1 MRTTGVAVWWKLLQ
15 AIGLGAEGVFGETAK
30 KLSPRLKAL
39 ERWQVVWGAFF
50 YVLLA
55 YGTWA
60 ALSEGSDSGARV
72 VVELALVLVL
82 GVWYAYW
89 AVVRAGSSRDVAY
102 LLGAGGLWAAL
113 SVFDPDFLMLGI
125 AIFAPLCL
133 HDLRW
138 AGVSAV
144 VVGGGWIWLLWADEG
159 SIPWPAVFVVLIFLA
174 GWLLSVAYVSTIV
187 RQSRERQRLIEEL
200 QATQAELAEAE
211 REAGVLEERQRLA
224 RDIHDTLTQG
234 FASIVMLLE
243 AADAALEPGH
253 RAARSITQALR
264 SARDNLAESRRL
276 VWALRPEALSDTP
289 LPVALDRL
297 ARRLSEET
305 GIHAETV
312 VTGTAGTLDGHL
324 ETILL
329 RAAQESLANVRK
341 HARATAVTITL
352 SYMDDVTVLDVQD
365 DGIGISQ
372 SHGSGGGSQG
382 LGLRAMR
389 ERVKEA
395 GGIVS
400 VESSRGE
407 GTTVVVSVPVESHR
421 SADADVPSHAS

>member
-1 MRTTGVAVWWKLLQ
+1 MFA
-15 AIGLGAEGVFGETAK
+15 ETAR
-30 KLSPRLKAL
+30 KLSPRLRAF
-39 ERWQVVWGAFF
+39 ERWQVIWGAFF

-60 ALSEGSDSGARV
+60 ALSDGSDSGTQV
-72 VVELALVLVL
+72 VVELALVFVL
-82 GVWYAYW
+82 GIWYAYW
-89 AVVRAGSSRDVAY
+89 AIARAGSSSDVVY
-102 LLGAGGLWAAL
+102 LLGAGALWAAL
-113 SVFDPDFLMLGI
+113 SVLDQDFLILGA

-138 AGVSAV
+138 AGVGAV
-144 VVGGGWIWLLWADEG
+144 VVGGGWIWLLWAEEG

-174 GWLLSVAYVSTIV
+174 AWLLSVAYVSTIV

-200 QATQAELAEAE
+200 RATQAELAEAE

-253 RAARSITQALR
+253 RAARNITQALR

-276 VWALRPEALSDTP
+276 VWALRPEALSETP

-312 VTGTAGTLDGHL
+312 VTGTARTLDGQR

-352 SYMDDVTVLDVQD
+352 SFMDDVTVLDVQD
-365 DGIGISQ
+365 DGVGFSQ
-372 SHGSGGGSQG
+372 SRSAGGGGSKG

-389 ERVKEA
+389 ERVEHA
-395 GGIVS
+395 GGTVS
-400 VESSRGE
+400 VESSSGE
-407 GTTVVVSVPVESHR
+407 GTTVVVSVPVGSHR
-421 SADADVPSHAS
+421 SATAEAPSHAS

>member
-1 MRTTGVAVWWKLLQ
+1 
-15 AIGLGAEGVFGETAK
+15 VFGETAK
-30 KLSPRLKAL
+30 KLRPGLRAL
-39 ERWQVVWGAFF
+39 ERWQVMWGAFF

-60 ALSEGSDSGARV
+60 ALSDGSDSGAQV
-72 VVELALVLVL
+72 AVEIALVVVL

-89 AVVRAGSSRDVAY
+89 AVVRANSSRDVVY
-102 LLGAGGLWAAL
+102 LLGAGALWAGL
-113 SVFDPDFLMLGI
+113 SVFDADFLILG
-125 AIFAPLCL
+125 AGIFAPLCL

-138 AGVSAV
+138 AGVGAA

-159 SIPWPAVFVVLIFLA
+159 RIPWPAVFVVLMFLA
-174 GWLLSVAYVSTIV
+174 GWLLSVAYISTIV

-200 QATQAELAEAE
+200 RSAQAELAEAE

-253 RAARSITQALR
+253 RAARNITQALR
-264 SARDNLAESRRL
+264 SARDNLAESRRV
-276 VWALRPEALSDTP
+276 VWALRPEPLSETP
-289 LPVALDRL
+289 LPIAIDRL

-312 VTGTAGTLDGHL
+312 VTGAASALDGHL

-341 HARATAVTITL
+341 HARATTVTITL
-352 SYMDDVTVLDVQD
+352 SYMDDVTVLDVHD
-365 DGIGISQ
+365 DGVGFSR
-372 SHGSGGGSQG
+372 SHRAGGDESKGV
-382 LGLRAMR
+382 GLRAMR
-389 ERVKEA
+389 ERVEEV
-395 GGIVS
+395 GGTAA
-400 VESSRGE
+400 VESNPGE
-407 GTTVVVSVPVESHR
+407 GTTVVISVPVGAHR
-421 SADADVPSHAS
+421 SADDKTPSRAS

>member
-1 MRTTGVAVWWKLLQ
+1 VSGPYGGNTFDRFDWELS
-15 AIGLGAEGVFGETAK
+15 GVFGKTAK
-30 KLSPRLKAL
+30 RLSRGRRAL
-39 ERWQVVWGAFF
+39 GRWQVIWGAFF
-50 YVLLA
+50 YVVMA
-55 YGTWA
+55 Y
-60 ALSEGSDSGARV
+60 ALWVSLSDGSDSGGQV
-72 VVELALVLVL
+72 ALQL
-82 GVWYAYW
+82 GVAAALSIWYAYW
-89 AVVRAGSSRDVAY
+89 AVIRAGSSRDVVF
-102 LLGAGGLWAAL
+102 LLGAAGLWAAL
-113 SVFDPDFLMLGI
+113 SAFDPDFLILGA

-133 HDLRW
+133 HDQRW
-138 AGVSAV
+138 AGVGAV
-144 VVGGGWIWLLWADEG
+144 VVGGGWIWMLWTDEG
-159 SIPWPAVFVVLIFLA
+159 RIPWQAVFVVLLFLA
-174 GWLLSVAYVSTIV
+174 TWVLSAAYVSMIM

-200 QATQAELAEAE
+200 RAAQAELAEAE
-211 REAGVLEERQRLA
+211 RQAGVLEERQRLA

-243 AADAALEPGH
+243 AVEASLEPGH
-253 RAARSITQALR
+253 RAARNIAQALR

-297 ARRLSEET
+297 ARSLSEET

-312 VTGTAGTLDGHL
+312 VTGTARTLDGHL

-365 DGIGISQ
+365 DGVGFSQ
-372 SHGSGGGSQG
+372 SHSAGGDGSRG

-389 ERVKEA
+389 ERVEEA
-395 GGIVS
+395 GGTVS
-400 VESSRGE
+400 VESHRGE
-407 GTTVVVSVPVESHR
+407 GTTVVVSVPLSTQRSVE
-421 SADADVPSHAS
+421 AKAPSHAS

>member
-1 MRTTGVAVWWKLLQ
+1 VL
-15 AIGLGAEGVFGETAK
+15 GETAK
-30 KLSPRLKAL
+30 KLSARRTAL

-55 YGTWA
+55 FASWG
-60 ALSEGSDSGARV
+60 ALSDGSDSGTQV
-72 VVELALVLVL
+72 ALQLILVFVL
-82 GVWYAYW
+82 GIWYAYW
-89 AVVRAGSSRDVAY
+89 AIVRSGSSGDVVY

-113 SVFDPDFLMLGI
+113 SVLDPDFLILGA

-138 AGVSAV
+138 AGVGAA

-159 SIPWPAVFVVLIFLA
+159 TIPWPAVFVVLMLLA
-174 GWLLSVAYVSTIV
+174 GWLLSAAYISTIV

-200 QATQAELAEAE
+200 QAAQAELAEAE
-211 REAGVLEERQRLA
+211 RQAGVLEERQRLA

-243 AADAALEPGH
+243 AADASLEAGH
-253 RAARSITQALR
+253 RAGRNIAQALR

-276 VWALRPEALSDTP
+276 VWALRPEALAETP
-289 LPVALDRL
+289 LPIALDRL
-297 ARRLSEET
+297 ARRLSEDT
-305 GIHAETV
+305 GIRADTV
-312 VTGTAGTLDGHL
+312 VTGTARSLDIDL

-329 RAAQESLANVRK
+329 RAAQESLSNIRK
-341 HARATAVTITL
+341 HARATAVTVTL

-365 DGIGISQ
+365 DGVGFT
-372 SHGSGGGSQG
+372 HPRGTGGDGSKG

-389 ERVKEA
+389 ERVEEA
-395 GGIVS
+395 GGTVS
-400 VESSRGE
+400 IESIRGE
-407 GTTVVVSVPVESHR
+407 GTTVVVSIPLVQHR
-421 SADADVPSHAS
+421 TADSKAPSHAS